1 MGEESVVGEW
11 RRAGMGRGRDSR
23 KDVFKGYLIEAPFEL
38 AIVWG
43 PRYPWGAA
51 TKWTPQIS
59 TNPSTQSYFK
69 SDIFRLIII
78 KKDASIFYF

>member
-11 RRAGMGRGRDSR
+11 SRVGMRRGRDSR
-23 KDVFKGYLIEAPFEL
+23 KDVFKGYLIEAHFEL

-51 TKWTPQIS
+51 TKWTTQIS
-59 TNPSTQSYFK
+59 KNTSSKSSFK
-69 SDIFRLIII
+69 SDILGLIFI